1 MRRGA
6 GFTLIEVLVSLVL
19 MAVVSLLVYG
29 AANAARETQ
38 ARIRDERRSLQSSLA
53 MRLLLEGALAGAQTA
68 LLAPDTIFL
77 LESRV
82 SGRGIPQDRLT
93 FVASGNLPPL
103 SPGADWTVT
112 LEPTADGLR
121 LMGGPMGV
129 RTPSRSLA
137 LLPGVT
143 GLAVRVRD
151 PEGGAGWVEQWN
163 FPEVLPRAVELTYW
177 TDSGAVGVPLTVS
190 PALGASQ

>member
-1 MRRGA
+1 MRRRA

-29 AANAARETQ
+29 AAYAARDTQ
-38 ARIRDERRSLQSSLA
+38 ARIVDERRSLQSALA
-53 MRLLLEGALAGAQTA
+53 MRLLLESALAGAQTA
-68 LLAPDTIFL
+68 LLALDTIFL

-82 SGRGIPQDRLT
+82 NGRGIPQDRLT

-103 SPGADWTVT
+103 NPGADWTVT
-112 LEPTADGLR
+112 LEPTPEGLQ

-129 RTPSRSLA
+129 RTPSRRLA

-143 GLAVRVRD
+143 GLNVRVRN
-151 PEGGAGWVEQWN
+151 PEGGLGWVPEWS
-163 FPEVLPRAVELTYW
+163 FPELLPKAVELTYW
-177 TDSGAVGVPLTVS
+177 TGSGSVGVPLTAFV
-190 PALGASQ
+190 ALGQVD